1 MTLHRCKTCGGDLT
15 IVQDGVFKCQ
25 CCGNTQSLDKLPV
38 TNSQLQQPNEN
49 LSAIAVENIYR
60 SAVEA
65 IANQKYDDAIRLLLN
80 IRGYRDADQ
89 KAEHCR
95 KILIENNNAEI
106 YKNACIALS
115 SAKTAENYK
124 TAAYIFE
131 QISAYKD
138 SSALMSKCL
147 SAAELLKNEEMYAQA
162 CEMMSEC
169 NIHFLQRAANIF
181 GSISKFRDSEAK
193 QKECLSLIE
202 NQKNEIFQKNL
213 ELQLKKRQ
221 ASKRKKIILLSIIVS
236 IIALFITFIT
246 VRELTHSTKN
256 ISIEIVDARSAE
268 DNRYYYVY
276 TDYEITN
283 NTAQTIDY
291 IEVVTYV
298 TDKNGKSLGTITSC
312 FGSLYGSNTLNLK
325 AHNSTIQETYLSEY
339 KSEQIDDF
347 FVAIY
352 NNGIKEL
359 IITHEI
365 ADVKWADGYKYE
377 K

>member
-1 MTLHRCKTCGGDLT
+1 
-15 IVQDGVFKCQ
+15 
-25 CCGNTQSLDKLPV
+25 
-38 TNSQLQQPNEN
+38 
-49 LSAIAVENIYR
+49 
-60 SAVEA
+60 
-65 IANQKYDDAIRLLLN
+65 
-80 IRGYRDADQ
+80 
-89 KAEHCR
+89 
-95 KILIENNNAEI
+95 
-106 YKNACIALS
+106 
-115 SAKTAENYK
+115 
-124 TAAYIFE
+124 
-131 QISAYKD
+131 
-138 SSALMSKCL
+138 MSKCL

-283 NTAQTIDY
+283 NTAKTIDY

-298 TDKNGKSLGTITSC
+298 TDKNGKSLGTITSS

-325 AHNSTIQETYLSEY
+325 AHNSIIKETYLSEY
-339 KSEQIDDF
+339 KSEQIDSF
-347 FVAIY
+347 FVALY

-365 ADVKWADGYKYE
+365 ANVKWADGYKYE